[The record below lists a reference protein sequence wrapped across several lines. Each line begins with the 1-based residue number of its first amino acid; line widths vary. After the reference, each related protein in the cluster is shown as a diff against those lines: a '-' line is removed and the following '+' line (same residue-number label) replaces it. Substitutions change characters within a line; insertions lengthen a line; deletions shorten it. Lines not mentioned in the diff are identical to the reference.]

1 MKNYHPYM
9 IKAGI
14 TAYKTTKAMNPK
26 LFDVSTADP
35 NTPFTRRPV
44 LLPFLCK
51 SKGKAKGAPFKIKP
65 TTLPKGKVTKD
76 KELAGVKFNLSY
88 IGSHKTILAKSSS
101 LASDQKRRSAFEHR
115 ELNRRLLKCVLGS
128 NTVLDPWSVNGRFG
142 IDTKT
147 QLSRLALVK
156 KARAKIRVKKGTLT
170 TVRNRCV
177 VSGTSSTLAK
187 HGFGR
192 ICFRNL
198 AGIGLIPGL
207 KKI

>member
-1 MKNYHPYM
+1 M

-14 TAYKTTKAMNPK
+14 TVYKTTKAMNPK
-26 LFDVSTADP
+26 LFGVSTADP
-35 NTPFTRRPV
+35 YTPSFTRRPV
-44 LLPFLCK
+44 KIAQRPDAYQSK
-51 SKGKAKGAPFKIKP
+51 STLGAPFKTKL
-65 TTLPKGKVTKD
+65 TTLPKD
-76 KELAGVKFNLSY
+76 KEGKSARVKFNLRY
-88 IGSHKTILAKSSS
+88 IGSHKTILAKSFS

-128 NTVLDPWSVNGRFG
+128 NTVLDPWSINGRFG
-142 IDTKT
+142 HDTKT

-187 HGFGR
+187 LGFGR

-207 KKI
+207 RKI